1 MYSFLLFAFPAKA
14 TLPPL
19 SNAQIYTLA
28 SRGNVYAL
36 RAAVQRGLNID
47 SIDRRGNTALCHS
60 IIQRNY
66 TAYNALRA
74 AGANPNHPCMQRI
87 IPQNRE
93 SFLSSK
99 RVVPTTANSR
109 QAFSYV
115 GDEEFVF
122 STDTWITLGAILA
135 GASLALIFG
144 LGGGGDGGDDLQYYE
159 TSDYNLAEIVGTKVP
174 DSPEKNPYSPIF
186 LLAQNGNTIVNGYY
200 PDYNLGGTN
209 QDGWV
214 ISNDSSIN
222 VDDGNGGVTSTL
234 LTDLIDFNSSALRY
248 SEYIQTAMKAMN
260 GSTVNNGYAS
270 DDPLYISGKNY
281 LITLKNNTTA
291 LAAFNNS
298 FANNYSRINVDASNG
313 TIAMIGSVNST
324 VTNDLSGQI
333 NMLFRGSAQNHSIIG
348 MYADTGSTALNQGT
362 IYGQAIS
369 SNSSNGTLVGMRG
382 QLINQENPIS
392 SKTYVKNTG
401 SITLDGSALNTT
413 INTSLIG
420 MGSWLEDSFLDG
432 TRYLSRAG
440 NIYLENQGSI
450 VLNMLLSGDSGAYGV
465 TSSQLL
471 QGTGGIIGIKSDGNT
486 TATNSGLVQINIDDS
501 GTNTVDGAHAGML
514 SVHGGNIINNN
525 TIQINGGKGGYG
537 MLSVRGEGS
546 NSEFNNVSPALIN
559 SGTISI
565 DSEGGFGMASFNG
578 NSLVNSGKISLAQ
591 IGTGMF
597 LQNGVI
603 TNSGDISLEEGG
615 IAVSL
620 TGDGTVNNNSSASII
635 IDAVAPS
642 SSDSSEEGGS
652 DTTEDTVENIGISVN
667 KGTVNNDGII
677 TIKNSG
683 NYADTTA
690 YAIKTDSANVFNSA
704 ALSLSDINTAYGVSV
719 NNGIINNSGLIT
731 IGSTSGAIYDT
742 AYALVSQT
750 GNIQNSAQISIDSMN
765 NAYAISSASGNIVNS
780 AVLNINQNTNLQTE
794 LAYGIQAQNGSIQN
808 TANINIKN
816 ANNSFALSSNNGNLT
831 NSGALTISNPDG
843 TLNETA
849 YGIQVLGKG
858 DVSNAETALI
868 TVDGYNNTYAISS
881 ASGNVSNAADININ
895 QNSNLQT
902 ELAYGI
908 QALNGS
914 IQNTADINIKN
925 ANSSFALSST
935 NGNLTNSGALTI
947 SNPDGTLNETAY
959 AIQVLGKGDVSN
971 AETALITIDGYNSA
985 YAISSASGNVS
996 NAADININQN
1006 TNLQTELAYA
1016 IQAQNGS
1023 IQNTADIN
1031 IKNANANYGLSST
1044 NGNISNTGAISI
1056 LNPDSAL
1063 SETAY
1068 GLQVLGKGDIFNAAS
1083 ALISING
1090 SNNAYGISSVS
1101 GNIINNA
1108 NININQSTNVQTE
1121 LAYGIQA
1128 QNGSIQNTAD
1138 ININN
1143 VNKGYGLSSNNGN
1156 VTNSGKITFSSPST
1170 SLSESTYGIQVTGKG
1185 DIINNKDATI
1195 SINNSNQAYAL
1206 SAANGNITSDAAISI
1221 NGNTGA
1227 SSALAYGIQGGI
1239 GNVVSNNTITINNA
1253 NEGYGI
1259 SVQNGEVT
1267 NNANITLTNSQ
1278 QTQNKTS
1285 YGIYATTGS
1294 VINNANII
1302 MDVTG
1307 DLSGGIDTDTGS
1319 FGIWADQANILN
1331 NQDATI
1337 TFKKRGNGMYSAS
1350 GSVDNY
1356 GTVAL
1361 GAGGVAMS
1369 SASGDIINHE
1379 NASININNT
1388 GIGLQS
1394 ATGQVTN
1401 DGTIEITGDVS
1412 TGLSSGHA
1420 ATNNNSIIINGDNG
1434 TGMIAT
1440 ADNAALT
1447 NNSSIEIYTDENSV
1461 YNYAMRG
1468 ADGKFTK
1475 LTNNATGTILIQAQ
1489 NQLAPSENYA
1499 YGMYFDS
1506 GEAFNYGSIVANNIY
1521 TYGMYFANGG
1531 TIVNAKSIELN
1542 YGGVGLYGNSSATSE
1557 TETASLKNDTG
1568 ATITIKGDE
1577 SYGMQALGVTTALNK
1592 GTIEITGSSSYGLS
1606 TETGSGTNTDSIT
1619 MNSSESVGMFSG
1631 AADLINDIGATIT
1644 IKGSK
1649 SVGMQANSSGSTET
1663 SQRGVVNDGTITLA
1677 EGSDKSV
1684 GMQID
1689 GEGIGFNNNLITVA
1703 SDESSGVLAAGDSNI
1718 TNSVD
1723 GQINVS
1729 GSGAYGMFAEG
1740 NGTAINDGTI
1750 TVTAADAYALYA
1762 TGGGTITNNKGSV
1775 IETSGSSAL
1784 YVDGATANNNADLE
1798 SDNTGFNAIYAT
1810 GDSTVDNTANIT
1822 LGGEGSS
1829 AIYIA
1834 SGSNTEATNSGTL
1847 KITANKS
1854 NGAFVGGG
1862 TFTNEAGGQI
1872 NVGAATAS
1880 VDKSYGINAE
1890 SAKINNNSSINVYS
1904 SSGAGI
1910 NSSGDSTIANTVTVT
1925 VTGDNSMGINTNS
1938 GSISNS
1944 GSVTVSGNEAVGLN
1958 TSSATIENT
1967 TSSSTVTVTGTGA
1980 IGVSTSS
1987 GSFNNVGTV
1996 KVSGSTSYGVKTNS
2010 GTITNE
2016 AFIYADG
2023 SSAMGVYSE
2032 TGDISN
2038 SGNIYVG
2045 EAGASSN
2052 VVGIQTIGGSVTNS
2066 GYVYSQ
2072 GNSAI
2077 GINVTSGSSVENS
2090 RNIQVEGSNAIG
2102 IQISGSGGSATNT
2115 NVGTISVV
2123 GSGAVGMAASDSA
2136 VATNEGTIIAS
2147 GSGAIGMTAISGATA
2162 TNSGKIYLL
2171 DGATL
2176 AMSASGKGSSVTN
2189 EGTIFYT
2196 GSLSGTDGL
2205 SAENEATMTNNG
2217 RIVQISAGEAPSTDL
2232 DPVNI
2237 VVSQNSNI
2245 TTNSLRAVTFLANAK
2260 DMTENKMVYEFT
2272 DIASSASAEGA
2283 STLAP
2288 VLYASRLVESENA
2301 FDKED
2306 YQEKL
2311 EEAQKDLEQQAASDG
2326 TVEVTTE
2333 DDKGTSL
2340 ASGLSDLD
2348 DYKNY
2353 NLVLTKRATSEAVGD
2368 VNGVQDTSLYA
2379 KIDEAYENGK
2389 DGQFFSSIKTSMT
2402 SEELVSDIKDEFGL
2416 GFFNNFAK
2424 QNLDVI
2430 RSANR
2435 QLNAAVFNNKEDKD
2449 IRTMV
2454 GYDFSAREQDG
2465 DAYSDDYEDEAQSV
2479 YAMADMKANESFRYG
2494 LGALL
2499 TKYSSKYNDDSASRD
2514 EIMVQVLAPLTY
2526 SPNKSFKIVSIPR
2539 IGMGFGD
2546 YTRRVDSGT
2555 YDGDTKNYYY
2565 GITNEAR
2572 QVIDLGWMAFEPT
2585 LEFNVLGMHQD
2596 KIDES
2601 GALEVEASD
2610 SISVE
2615 GGVGFY
2621 ATKLFEFGEAHKLK
2635 FRAGGTFYHEFGNPF
2650 KAQRARMRDADIY
2663 YRLNGYDAG
2672 RNRGVVSV
2680 RMDYDHNSNFNIYGE
2695 FNKFIE
2701 DNDAYSVNA
2710 GMGYRF

>member
-450 VLNMLLSGDSGAYGV
+450 VLNMLLSGDGGAYGV

-635 IDAVAPS
+635 IDAAAPS

-794 LAYGIQAQNGSIQN
+794 LAYGIQAQNGFIQN
-808 TANINIKN
+808 TADINIKN

-908 QALNGS
+908 QA
-914 IQNTADINIKN
+914 QC
-925 ANSSFALSST
+925 
-935 NGNLTNSGALTI
+935 
-947 SNPDGTLNETAY
+947 
-959 AIQVLGKGDVSN
+959 
-971 AETALITIDGYNSA
+971 
-985 YAISSASGNVS
+985 
-996 NAADININQN
+996 
-1006 TNLQTELAYA
+1006 
-1016 IQAQNGS
+1016 
-1023 IQNTADIN
+1023 
-1031 IKNANANYGLSST
+1031 
-1044 NGNISNTGAISI
+1044 
-1056 LNPDSAL
+1056 
-1063 SETAY
+1063 
-1068 GLQVLGKGDIFNAAS
+1068 
-1083 ALISING
+1083 
-1090 SNNAYGISSVS
+1090 
-1101 GNIINNA
+1101 
-1108 NININQSTNVQTE
+1108 
-1121 LAYGIQA
+1121 
-1128 QNGSIQNTAD
+1128 
-1138 ININN
+1138 
-1143 VNKGYGLSSNNGN
+1143 
-1156 VTNSGKITFSSPST
+1156 
-1170 SLSESTYGIQVTGKG
+1170 
-1185 DIINNKDATI
+1185 
-1195 SINNSNQAYAL
+1195 
-1206 SAANGNITSDAAISI
+1206 
-1221 NGNTGA
+1221 
-1227 SSALAYGIQGGI
+1227 
-1239 GNVVSNNTITINNA
+1239 
-1253 NEGYGI
+1253 
-1259 SVQNGEVT
+1259 
-1267 NNANITLTNSQ
+1267 
-1278 QTQNKTS
+1278 
-1285 YGIYATTGS
+1285 
-1294 VINNANII
+1294 
-1302 MDVTG
+1302 
-1307 DLSGGIDTDTGS
+1307 
-1319 FGIWADQANILN
+1319 
-1331 NQDATI
+1331 
-1337 TFKKRGNGMYSAS
+1337 
-1350 GSVDNY
+1350 
-1356 GTVAL
+1356 
-1361 GAGGVAMS
+1361 
-1369 SASGDIINHE
+1369 
-1379 NASININNT
+1379 
-1388 GIGLQS
+1388 
-1394 ATGQVTN
+1394 
-1401 DGTIEITGDVS
+1401 
-1412 TGLSSGHA
+1412 
-1420 ATNNNSIIINGDNG
+1420 
-1434 TGMIAT
+1434 
-1440 ADNAALT
+1440 
-1447 NNSSIEIYTDENSV
+1447 
-1461 YNYAMRG
+1461 
-1468 ADGKFTK
+1468 
-1475 LTNNATGTILIQAQ
+1475 
-1489 NQLAPSENYA
+1489 
-1499 YGMYFDS
+1499 
-1506 GEAFNYGSIVANNIY
+1506 
-1521 TYGMYFANGG
+1521 
-1531 TIVNAKSIELN
+1531 
-1542 YGGVGLYGNSSATSE
+1542 
-1557 TETASLKNDTG
+1557 
-1568 ATITIKGDE
+1568 
-1577 SYGMQALGVTTALNK
+1577 
-1592 GTIEITGSSSYGLS
+1592 
-1606 TETGSGTNTDSIT
+1606 
-1619 MNSSESVGMFSG
+1619 
-1631 AADLINDIGATIT
+1631 
-1644 IKGSK
+1644 
-1649 SVGMQANSSGSTET
+1649 
-1663 SQRGVVNDGTITLA
+1663 
-1677 EGSDKSV
+1677 
-1684 GMQID
+1684 
-1689 GEGIGFNNNLITVA
+1689 
-1703 SDESSGVLAAGDSNI
+1703 
-1718 TNSVD
+1718 
-1723 GQINVS
+1723 
-1729 GSGAYGMFAEG
+1729 
-1740 NGTAINDGTI
+1740 
-1750 TVTAADAYALYA
+1750 
-1762 TGGGTITNNKGSV
+1762 
-1775 IETSGSSAL
+1775 
-1784 YVDGATANNNADLE
+1784 
-1798 SDNTGFNAIYAT
+1798 
-1810 GDSTVDNTANIT
+1810 
-1822 LGGEGSS
+1822 
-1829 AIYIA
+1829 
-1834 SGSNTEATNSGTL
+1834 
-1847 KITANKS
+1847 
-1854 NGAFVGGG
+1854 
-1862 TFTNEAGGQI
+1862 
-1872 NVGAATAS
+1872 
-1880 VDKSYGINAE
+1880 
-1890 SAKINNNSSINVYS
+1890 
-1904 SSGAGI
+1904 
-1910 NSSGDSTIANTVTVT
+1910 
-1925 VTGDNSMGINTNS
+1925 
-1938 GSISNS
+1938 
-1944 GSVTVSGNEAVGLN
+1944 
-1958 TSSATIENT
+1958 
-1967 TSSSTVTVTGTGA
+1967 
-1980 IGVSTSS
+1980 
-1987 GSFNNVGTV
+1987 
-1996 KVSGSTSYGVKTNS
+1996 
-2010 GTITNE
+2010 
-2016 AFIYADG
+2016 
-2023 SSAMGVYSE
+2023 
-2032 TGDISN
+2032 
-2038 SGNIYVG
+2038 
-2045 EAGASSN
+2045 
-2052 VVGIQTIGGSVTNS
+2052 
-2066 GYVYSQ
+2066 
-2072 GNSAI
+2072 
-2077 GINVTSGSSVENS
+2077 
-2090 RNIQVEGSNAIG
+2090 
-2102 IQISGSGGSATNT
+2102 
-2115 NVGTISVV
+2115 
-2123 GSGAVGMAASDSA
+2123 
-2136 VATNEGTIIAS
+2136 
-2147 GSGAIGMTAISGATA
+2147 
-2162 TNSGKIYLL
+2162 
-2171 DGATL
+2171 
-2176 AMSASGKGSSVTN
+2176 
-2189 EGTIFYT
+2189 
-2196 GSLSGTDGL
+2196 
-2205 SAENEATMTNNG
+2205 
-2217 RIVQISAGEAPSTDL
+2217 
-2232 DPVNI
+2232 
-2237 VVSQNSNI
+2237 
-2245 TTNSLRAVTFLANAK
+2245 
-2260 DMTENKMVYEFT
+2260 
-2272 DIASSASAEGA
+2272 
-2283 STLAP
+2283 
-2288 VLYASRLVESENA
+2288 
-2301 FDKED
+2301 
-2306 YQEKL
+2306 
-2311 EEAQKDLEQQAASDG
+2311 
-2326 TVEVTTE
+2326 
-2333 DDKGTSL
+2333 
-2340 ASGLSDLD
+2340 
-2348 DYKNY
+2348 
-2353 NLVLTKRATSEAVGD
+2353 
-2368 VNGVQDTSLYA
+2368 
-2379 KIDEAYENGK
+2379 
-2389 DGQFFSSIKTSMT
+2389 
-2402 SEELVSDIKDEFGL
+2402 
-2416 GFFNNFAK
+2416 
-2424 QNLDVI
+2424 
-2430 RSANR
+2430 
-2435 QLNAAVFNNKEDKD
+2435 
-2449 IRTMV
+2449 
-2454 GYDFSAREQDG
+2454 
-2465 DAYSDDYEDEAQSV
+2465 
-2479 YAMADMKANESFRYG
+2479 RY
-2494 LGALL
+2494 
-2499 TKYSSKYNDDSASRD
+2499 
-2514 EIMVQVLAPLTY
+2514 
-2526 SPNKSFKIVSIPR
+2526 
-2539 IGMGFGD
+2539 
-2546 YTRRVDSGT
+2546 
-2555 YDGDTKNYYY
+2555 
-2565 GITNEAR
+2565 
-2572 QVIDLGWMAFEPT
+2572 
-2585 LEFNVLGMHQD
+2585 
-2596 KIDES
+2596 
-2601 GALEVEASD
+2601 
-2610 SISVE
+2610 
-2615 GGVGFY
+2615 
-2621 ATKLFEFGEAHKLK
+2621 
-2635 FRAGGTFYHEFGNPF
+2635 
-2650 KAQRARMRDADIY
+2650 
-2663 YRLNGYDAG
+2663 
-2672 RNRGVVSV
+2672 
-2680 RMDYDHNSNFNIYGE
+2680 
-2695 FNKFIE
+2695 
-2701 DNDAYSVNA
+2701 
-2710 GMGYRF
+2710 

>member
-159 TSDYNLAEIVGTKVP
+159 TTDYNLAEIVGTKVP

-222 VDDGNGGVTSTL
+222 VDDGNGGTTSTL

-248 SEYIQTAMKAMN
+248 SEYIQTAMKAMD

-291 LAAFNNS
+291 LAAFKNS

-313 TIAMIGSVNST
+313 TMAMIGSVNST
-324 VTNDLSGQI
+324 ITNHLSGQI

-369 SNSSNGTLVGMRG
+369 SNASNGTLVGMRG

-450 VLNMLLSGDSGAYGV
+450 ILNMLLSGDNGAYGV

-501 GTNTVDGAHAGML
+501 GTNAVDGAHAGML

-546 NSEFNNVSPALIN
+546 NSEFNSVSPALIN

-635 IDAVAPS
+635 IDAAAPS

-765 NAYAISSASGNIVNS
+765 NAYAISSASGSIVNS
-780 AVLNINQNTNLQTE
+780 AVLNINQNTNLQTK

-858 DVSNAETALI
+858 DVSNTETALI
-868 TVDGYNNTYAISS
+868 TIDGYNNTYAISS

-914 IQNTADINIKN
+914 IQNTD
-925 ANSSFALSST
+925 
-935 NGNLTNSGALTI
+935 
-947 SNPDGTLNETAY
+947 
-959 AIQVLGKGDVSN
+959 
-971 AETALITIDGYNSA
+971 
-985 YAISSASGNVS
+985 
-996 NAADININQN
+996 
-1006 TNLQTELAYA
+1006 
-1016 IQAQNGS
+1016 
-1023 IQNTADIN
+1023 DIN

-1068 GLQVLGKGDIFNAAS
+1068 ALQVLGKGDIFNAAS

-1101 GNIINNA
+1101 GNITNNA

-1206 SAANGNITSDAAISI
+1206 SAANGNITSNAAISI

-1331 NQDATI
+1331 NQNATI

-1356 GTVAL
+1356 GTVSL
-1361 GAGGVAMS
+1361 EAGGVAMS

-1412 TGLSSGHA
+1412 TGLSSGNS
-1420 ATNNNSIIINGDNG
+1420 ATNNNSIVINGDNA

-1440 ADNAALT
+1440 ADNASLT
-1447 NNSSIEIYTDENSV
+1447 NNSSIEIYTEENSV

-1468 ADGKFTK
+1468 ADGKFTN
-1475 LTNNATGTILIQAQ
+1475 LTNSATGTILIEAQ

-1499 YGMYFDS
+1499 YAMYFDS
-1506 GEAFNYGSIVANNIY
+1506 GEAFNYGTITANNIY

-1542 YGGVGLYGNSSATSE
+1542 YGGVGLYGNSSATSA
-1557 TETASLKNDTG
+1557 TETASLTNDTG

-1606 TETGSGTNTDSIT
+1606 TKTGSGTNTGSIT
-1619 MNSSESVGMFSG
+1619 MNSSKSVGMFSD
-1631 AADLINDIGATIT
+1631 AADLINDTGATIT
-1644 IKGSK
+1644 IKGTE
-1649 SVGMQANSSGSTET
+1649 SVGMQANSSGSTDT
-1663 SQRGVVNDGTITLA
+1663 SKRGVVNNGEIVLE

-1689 GEGIGFNNNLITVA
+1689 GEGIGFNNNIITVG
-1703 SDESSGVLAAGDSNI
+1703 SDESSGVLAAGDSTI
-1718 TNSVD
+1718 TNNVD
-1723 GQINVS
+1723 GQISVS

-1740 NGTAINDGTI
+1740 NGTAINNGTI
-1750 TVTAADAYALYA
+1750 TVTADDAYALYA
-1762 TGGGTITNNKGSV
+1762 NNGGTIINNATIV
-1775 IETSGSSAL
+1775 TSGSSAL
-1784 YVDGATANNNADLE
+1784 YVDGATATNNADIKN
-1798 SDNTGFNAIYAT
+1798 DNAGFNAIYAT

-1834 SGSNTEATNSGTL
+1834 SGSNTEATNSGAL
-1847 KITANKS
+1847 NITANKS

-1862 TFTNEAGGQI
+1862 TFTNAAGGQI
-1872 NVGAATAS
+1872 NVGTATAS
-1880 VDKSYGINAE
+1880 VNRSYGINAV
-1890 SAKINNNSSINVYS
+1890 SAEINNNSSINVYS

-1910 NSSGDSTIANTVTVT
+1910 NSSGDSTITNTDTVT
-1925 VTGDNSMGINTNS
+1925 VTGNDSMGINTNS

-1944 GSVTVSGNEAVGLN
+1944 SSVTVAGDDAIGLN
-1958 TSSATIENT
+1958 SSSATIKNS
-1967 TSSSTVTVTGTGA
+1967 TSSSIVTVTGTEA
-1980 IGVSTSS
+1980 IGVSTST
-1987 GSFNNVGTV
+1987 GSFDNSGTV
-1996 KVSGSTSYGVKTNS
+1996 KVSGSTSYGVKTNR
-2010 GTITNE
+2010 GAITND

-2023 SSAMGVYSE
+2023 SNVTGVYSE
-2032 TGDISN
+2032 TGNITN
-2038 SGNIYVG
+2038 NGNIYVG
-2045 EAGASSN
+2045 KAGASSD
-2052 VVGIQTIGGSVTNS
+2052 VVSIQTIGGRVTNS

-2072 GNSAI
+2072 GSNAV
-2077 GINVTSGSSVENS
+2077 GINVTSGGIVENS
-2090 RNIQVEGSNAIG
+2090 RNIQVEGNNATG
-2102 IQISGSGGSATNT
+2102 IKISGSGGSATNT
-2115 NVGTISVV
+2115 NTGTISVV
-2123 GSGAVGMAASDSA
+2123 GSGAVGMAASDA
-2136 VATNEGTIIAS
+2136 AEAINEGTIIAS
-2147 GSGAIGMTAISGATA
+2147 GSGAIAMTATSGATA
-2162 TNSGKIYLL
+2162 TNSEKIYLL

-2189 EGTIFYT
+2189 NGTIYYT

-2205 SAENEATMTNNG
+2205 SAVNEATMTNNG
-2217 RIVQISAGEAPSTDL
+2217 SIVQIPAGDAPSTNL
-2232 DPVNI
+2232 DSVNI

-2245 TTNSLRAVTFLANAK
+2245 TTNSLRSITFLANTE

-2301 FDKED
+2301 FDKEG

-2311 EEAQKDLEQQAASDG
+2311 EEAQKDLAQQAASDG

-2333 DDKGTSL
+2333 DDKETSL

-2353 NLVLTKRATSEAVGD
+2353 NLILTKRATSEAVGD
-2368 VNGVQDTSLYA
+2368 VSGVQDTSLYA
-2379 KIDEAYENGK
+2379 QIDEAYESGK

-2416 GFFNNFAK
+2416 SFFNNFAK

-2479 YAMADMKANESFRYG
+2479 YAMADMKANETFRYG

-2514 EIMVQVLAPLTY
+2514 EIMIQVLAPLTY

-2539 IGMGFGD
+2539 IGMGYGD

-2680 RMDYDHNSNFNIYGE
+2680 RMDYDYNSNFNIYGE

>member
-159 TSDYNLAEIVGTKVP
+159 TTDYNLAEIVGTKVP

-222 VDDGNGGVTSTL
+222 VDDGNGGTTSTL

-248 SEYIQTAMKAMN
+248 SEYIQTAMKAMD

-291 LAAFNNS
+291 LAAFKNS

-313 TIAMIGSVNST
+313 TMAMIGSVNST
-324 VTNDLSGQI
+324 ITNHLSGQI

-348 MYADTGSTALNQGT
+348 MYADTGSAALNQGT

-369 SNSSNGTLVGMRG
+369 SNASNGTLVGMRG

-450 VLNMLLSGDSGAYGV
+450 ILNLLLSGDNGAYGV

-501 GTNTVDGAHAGML
+501 GTNTVSGAHAGML

-546 NSEFNNVSPALIN
+546 NSEFNSVSPALIN

-635 IDAVAPS
+635 IDAAAPS

-765 NAYAISSASGNIVNS
+765 NAYAISSASGSIVNS

-816 ANNSFALSSNNGNLT
+816 ANNSFALSSNNGNIT

-849 YGIQVLGKG
+849 YGIQILGKGDASNTETALISIDGYKNTYAISSASGNVSNAADININQNSNLQIELAYGIQALNGSIQNTANINIKNANANYGLSSTNGNISNTGAISIMNPDNALSETAYGIQVLGKG
-858 DVSNAETALI
+858 DVSNTETALI
-868 TVDGYNNTYAISS
+868 TIDGYNNTYAISS

-895 QNSNLQT
+895 QNSNL
-902 ELAYGI
+902 
-908 QALNGS
+908 
-914 IQNTADINIKN
+914 
-925 ANSSFALSST
+925 
-935 NGNLTNSGALTI
+935 
-947 SNPDGTLNETAY
+947 
-959 AIQVLGKGDVSN
+959 
-971 AETALITIDGYNSA
+971 
-985 YAISSASGNVS
+985 
-996 NAADININQN
+996 
-1006 TNLQTELAYA
+1006 
-1016 IQAQNGS
+1016 
-1023 IQNTADIN
+1023 
-1031 IKNANANYGLSST
+1031 
-1044 NGNISNTGAISI
+1044 
-1056 LNPDSAL
+1056 
-1063 SETAY
+1063 
-1068 GLQVLGKGDIFNAAS
+1068 
-1083 ALISING
+1083 
-1090 SNNAYGISSVS
+1090 
-1101 GNIINNA
+1101 
-1108 NININQSTNVQTE
+1108 QTE

-1331 NQDATI
+1331 NQNATI

-1356 GTVAL
+1356 GTVSL
-1361 GAGGVAMS
+1361 EAGGVAMS

-1412 TGLSSGHA
+1412 TGLSSGNS
-1420 ATNNNSIIINGDNG
+1420 ATNNNSIVINGDNA

-1506 GEAFNYGSIVANNIY
+1506 GEAFNYGTITANNIY
-1521 TYGMYFANGG
+1521 AYGMYFANGG
-1531 TIVNAKSIELN
+1531 TIKNAKSINLN

-1557 TETASLKNDTG
+1557 TETASLTNDTG

-1606 TETGSGTNTDSIT
+1606 TKTGSGTNTGSIT
-1619 MNSSESVGMFSG
+1619 MNSSKSVGMFSD
-1631 AADLINDIGATIT
+1631 AADLINDTDATIT
-1644 IKGSK
+1644 IKGTE
-1649 SVGMQANSSGSTET
+1649 SVGMQANSSGSTDT
-1663 SQRGVVNDGTITLA
+1663 SKRGVVNNGEIVLE

-1689 GEGIGFNNNLITVA
+1689 GEGIGFNNNIITVG
-1703 SDESSGVLAAGDSNI
+1703 SDESSGVLAAGDSTI

-1723 GQINVS
+1723 GQISVS

-1740 NGTAINDGTI
+1740 NGTAINNGTI
-1750 TVTAADAYALYA
+1750 KVTADDAYALYA
-1762 TGGGTITNNKGSV
+1762 TNGGTITNNKDSV
-1775 IETSGSSAL
+1775 IDTSGSSAL
-1784 YVDGATANNNADLE
+1784 YVDGATANNYADIE
-1798 SDNTGFNAIYAT
+1798 NDNIGFNAIYAT
-1810 GDSTVDNTANIT
+1810 GESTVDNTATIT

-1847 KITANKS
+1847 ELTANNS
-1854 NGAFVGGG
+1854 SGVFAGGG
-1862 TFTNEAGGQI
+1862 TFTNAAGGQI

-1890 SAKINNNSSINVYS
+1890 SAEINNNSSINVYS

-1910 NSSGDSTIANTVTVT
+1910 NSISGSINN
-1925 VTGDNSMGINTNS
+1925 NSGASVVVSGSDAIGINTNS
-1938 GSISNS
+1938 GEVMNAGALNVSGTSTVGIQSASGPVENQLTGNISVNGNGGNATGIYTETGGITNAGNVYVESNTTSDKVVGLQTGSASISNS
-1944 GSVTVSGNEAVGLN
+1944 GYVYAEGTNAIGIYATSGGSV
-1958 TSSATIENT
+1958 ENT
-1967 TSSSTVTVTGTGA
+1967 KNVQVEGSGA
-1980 IGVSTSS
+1980 IGI
-1987 GSFNNVGTV
+1987 
-1996 KVSGSTSYGVKTNS
+1996 KVSGSGGEITNGQNGTIAVVGNNAVGVAADGDVTAENSGTIIVSGTNAIGMSASNGATATNS
-2010 GTITNE
+2010 GTI
-2016 AFIYADG
+2016 
-2023 SSAMGVYSE
+2023 
-2032 TGDISN
+2032 
-2038 SGNIYVG
+2038 YV
-2045 EAGASSN
+2045 
-2052 VVGIQTIGGSVTNS
+2052 
-2066 GYVYSQ
+2066 
-2072 GNSAI
+2072 
-2077 GINVTSGSSVENS
+2077 
-2090 RNIQVEGSNAIG
+2090 
-2102 IQISGSGGSATNT
+2102 
-2115 NVGTISVV
+2115 
-2123 GSGAVGMAASDSA
+2123 
-2136 VATNEGTIIAS
+2136 S
-2147 GSGAIGMTAISGATA
+2147 GSGAIGMYATGGSNLINSAGA
-2162 TNSGKIYLL
+2162 SIYLL
-2171 DGATL
+2171 GGASL
-2176 AMSASGKGSSVTN
+2176 AMQVDDEVSTIVN
-2189 EGTIFYT
+2189 EGTIYY
-2196 GSLSGTDGL
+2196 SGTLGGTNGL
-2205 SAENEATMTNNG
+2205 EGPKTENITDEGFNKPDSTT
-2217 RIVQISAGEAPSTDL
+2217 QLPSTDL
-2232 DPVNI
+2232 APVT
-2237 VVSQNSNI
+2237 VVAAQNSRLI
-2245 TTNSLRAVTFLANAK
+2245 TSSSRMFSLAYDTNDIMESNQMEYRANGVLATS
-2260 DMTENKMVYEFT
+2260 DENY
-2272 DIASSASAEGA
+2272 AGA
-2283 STLAP
+2283 LAP
-2288 VLYASRLVESENA
+2288 VL
-2301 FDKED
+2301 F
-2306 YQEKL
+2306 
-2311 EEAQKDLEQQAASDG
+2311 AASYEENNDEEIRDVYEQEIKNAQQVENSLNSQDG
-2326 TVEVTTE
+2326 TVVVADADT
-2333 DDKGTSL
+2333 
-2340 ASGLSDLD
+2340 GLSSTLNHADASSSTGTD
-2348 DYKNY
+2348 ADNYKIY
-2353 NLVLTKRATSEAVGD
+2353 DLVLAKRATSEAVGD
-2368 VNGVQDTSLYA
+2368 VSGVQDTSLYA
-2379 KIDEAYENGK
+2379 QIDEAYENGK
-2389 DGQFFSSIKTSMT
+2389 DGQFFNSLKTSMT

-2416 GFFNNFAK
+2416 GLFNNFAK

-2479 YAMADMKANESFRYG
+2479 YAMADMKANETFRYG

-2680 RMDYDHNSNFNIYGE
+2680 RMDYDYNSNFNIYGE

>member
-635 IDAVAPS
+635 IDAAAPS

-683 NYADTTA
+683 NYTDTTA

-816 ANNSFALSSNNGNLT
+816 ANNSFALSSTNGNLTNSGALTISNPDGTLNETAYGIQILGKGDASNTETALISIDGYKNTYAISSASGNVSNAADININQNSNLQTKLAYGIQAQNGSIQNTANINIKNANNSFALSSTNGNLT

-908 QALNGS
+908 QAL
-914 IQNTADINIKN
+914 
-925 ANSSFALSST
+925 
-935 NGNLTNSGALTI
+935 
-947 SNPDGTLNETAY
+947 
-959 AIQVLGKGDVSN
+959 
-971 AETALITIDGYNSA
+971 
-985 YAISSASGNVS
+985 
-996 NAADININQN
+996 
-1006 TNLQTELAYA
+1006 
-1016 IQAQNGS
+1016 NGS

-1331 NQDATI
+1331 NQNATI

-1361 GAGGVAMS
+1361 EAGGVAMS

-1412 TGLSSGHA
+1412 TGLSSGNS
-1420 ATNNNSIIINGDNG
+1420 ATNNNSIVINGDNA

-1440 ADNAALT
+1440 ADNASLT
-1447 NNSSIEIYTDENSV
+1447 NNASIEIYTEENSV

-1506 GEAFNYGSIVANNIY
+1506 GEAFNYGTITANNIY
-1521 TYGMYFANGG
+1521 AYGMYFANGG
-1531 TIVNAKSIELN
+1531 TIENAKSINLN

-1557 TETASLKNDTG
+1557 TETASLTNDTG
-1568 ATITIKGDE
+1568 ATITISGDE
-1577 SYGMQALGVTTALNK
+1577 SYGMQALGVTTAFNK

-1606 TETGSGTNTDSIT
+1606 TKTGSGTNTGSIT
-1619 MNSSESVGMFSG
+1619 MNSSKSVGMFSD
-1631 AADLINDIGATIT
+1631 AADLINDINGTIT
-1644 IKGSK
+1644 INGTE
-1649 SVGMQANSSGSTET
+1649 SVGMRSNSSGSTDT
-1663 SQRGVVNDGTITLA
+1663 SKRGVVNNGTITLA

-1689 GEGIGFNNNLITVA
+1689 GEGIGFNNSIITVA

-1740 NGTAINDGTI
+1740 DGTATNNGTI

-1762 TGGGTITNNKGSV
+1762 TGGGTITNNATIK
-1775 IETSGSSAL
+1775 TAGSSAL
-1784 YVDGATANNNADLE
+1784 YVDGATANNNADIE
-1798 SDNTGFNAIYAT
+1798 NNNAGFNAIYAT
-1810 GDSTVDNTANIT
+1810 GSSTVNNTATIT
-1822 LGGEGSS
+1822 LNGEGSS

-1834 SGSNTEATNSGTL
+1834 SGSNTEATNSGAL
-1847 KITANKS
+1847 NITANNS

-1872 NVGAATAS
+1872 NVGTATAS
-1880 VDKSYGINAE
+1880 VNQSYGINAV
-1890 SAKINNNSSINVYS
+1890 SAEINNNNSSINVYS

-1910 NSSGDSTIANTVTVT
+1910 NSSGDSTITNTGTVT
-1925 VTGDNSMGINTNS
+1925 VTGDDSMGINTNS

-1944 GSVTVSGNEAVGLN
+1944 GSVTVAGDEAIGLN
-1958 TSSATIENT
+1958 SSSAKIEN
-1967 TSSSTVTVTGTGA
+1967 SSSSSIVTVTGADA
-1980 IGVSTSS
+1980 IGVSTSTGSFDNS
-1987 GSFNNVGTV
+1987 GSV

-2010 GTITNE
+2010 GAITND

-2023 SSAMGVYSE
+2023 SNATGVYSE
-2032 TGDISN
+2032 TGSITN
-2038 SGNIYVG
+2038 NGNIYVG
-2045 EAGASSN
+2045 KAGASSN
-2052 VVGIQTIGGSVTNS
+2052 VVGIQTIGGSVTNG
-2066 GYVYSQ
+2066 GYLYSQ
-2072 GNSAI
+2072 GSNAI
-2077 GINVTSGSSVENS
+2077 GINVTSSGSVENS

-2102 IQISGSGGSATNT
+2102 IKISGSGGTATNT
-2115 NVGTISVV
+2115 NTGTISVV
-2123 GSGAVGMAASDSA
+2123 GSGAVGMAASDA
-2136 VATNEGTIIAS
+2136 AEAINEGTIIAS
-2147 GSGAIGMTAISGATA
+2147 GSGAIAMTATSGATA
-2162 TNSGKIYLL
+2162 TNSDKIYLL

-2189 EGTIFYT
+2189 EGTIYYT

-2205 SAENEATMTNNG
+2205 SAVNEATMTNNG
-2217 RIVQISAGEAPSTDL
+2217 SIVQIPAGDAPSTNL

-2245 TTNSLRAVTFLANAK
+2245 TTNSLRSITFLANTE

-2301 FDKED
+2301 FDKEG

-2311 EEAQKDLEQQAASDG
+2311 EEAQKDLAQQAASDG

-2333 DDKGTSL
+2333 DDKETSL

-2368 VNGVQDTSLYA
+2368 VSGVQDTSLYA
-2379 KIDEAYENGK
+2379 QIDEAYESGK

-2479 YAMADMKANESFRYG
+2479 YAMADMKANETFRYG

-2610 SISVE
+2610 SISIE

-2680 RMDYDHNSNFNIYGE
+2680 RMDYDYNSNFNIYGE

>member
-1 MYSFLLFAFPAKA
+1 M
-14 TLPPL
+14 
-19 SNAQIYTLA
+19 
-28 SRGNVYAL
+28 
-36 RAAVQRGLNID
+36 
-47 SIDRRGNTALCHS
+47 
-60 IIQRNY
+60 
-66 TAYNALRA
+66 
-74 AGANPNHPCMQRI
+74 
-87 IPQNRE
+87 
-93 SFLSSK
+93 
-99 RVVPTTANSR
+99 
-109 QAFSYV
+109 
-115 GDEEFVF
+115 
-122 STDTWITLGAILA
+122 
-135 GASLALIFG
+135 
-144 LGGGGDGGDDLQYYE
+144 
-159 TSDYNLAEIVGTKVP
+159 
-174 DSPEKNPYSPIF
+174 
-186 LLAQNGNTIVNGYY
+186 
-200 PDYNLGGTN
+200 
-209 QDGWV
+209 
-214 ISNDSSIN
+214 
-222 VDDGNGGVTSTL
+222 
-234 LTDLIDFNSSALRY
+234 
-248 SEYIQTAMKAMN
+248 
-260 GSTVNNGYAS
+260 
-270 DDPLYISGKNY
+270 
-281 LITLKNNTTA
+281 
-291 LAAFNNS
+291 
-298 FANNYSRINVDASNG
+298 
-313 TIAMIGSVNST
+313 
-324 VTNDLSGQI
+324 
-333 NMLFRGSAQNHSIIG
+333 
-348 MYADTGSTALNQGT
+348 
-362 IYGQAIS
+362 
-369 SNSSNGTLVGMRG
+369 
-382 QLINQENPIS
+382 
-392 SKTYVKNTG
+392 
-401 SITLDGSALNTT
+401 
-413 INTSLIG
+413 
-420 MGSWLEDSFLDG
+420 
-432 TRYLSRAG
+432 
-440 NIYLENQGSI
+440 
-450 VLNMLLSGDSGAYGV
+450 
-465 TSSQLL
+465 
-471 QGTGGIIGIKSDGNT
+471 
-486 TATNSGLVQINIDDS
+486 
-501 GTNTVDGAHAGML
+501 
-514 SVHGGNIINNN
+514 
-525 TIQINGGKGGYG
+525 
-537 MLSVRGEGS
+537 
-546 NSEFNNVSPALIN
+546 
-559 SGTISI
+559 
-565 DSEGGFGMASFNG
+565 
-578 NSLVNSGKISLAQ
+578 
-591 IGTGMF
+591 
-597 LQNGVI
+597 
-603 TNSGDISLEEGG
+603 
-615 IAVSL
+615 
-620 TGDGTVNNNSSASII
+620 
-635 IDAVAPS
+635 
-642 SSDSSEEGGS
+642 
-652 DTTEDTVENIGISVN
+652 
-667 KGTVNNDGII
+667 
-677 TIKNSG
+677 
-683 NYADTTA
+683 
-690 YAIKTDSANVFNSA
+690 
-704 ALSLSDINTAYGVSV
+704 
-719 NNGIINNSGLIT
+719 
-731 IGSTSGAIYDT
+731 
-742 AYALVSQT
+742 
-750 GNIQNSAQISIDSMN
+750 
-765 NAYAISSASGNIVNS
+765 
-780 AVLNINQNTNLQTE
+780 
-794 LAYGIQAQNGSIQN
+794 
-808 TANINIKN
+808 
-816 ANNSFALSSNNGNLT
+816 
-831 NSGALTISNPDG
+831 
-843 TLNETA
+843 NETA

-858 DVSNAETALI
+858 DI
-868 TVDGYNNTYAISS
+868 I
-881 ASGNVSNAADININ
+881 
-895 QNSNLQT
+895 
-902 ELAYGI
+902 
-908 QALNGS
+908 
-914 IQNTADINIKN
+914 
-925 ANSSFALSST
+925 
-935 NGNLTNSGALTI
+935 
-947 SNPDGTLNETAY
+947 
-959 AIQVLGKGDVSN
+959 
-971 AETALITIDGYNSA
+971 
-985 YAISSASGNVS
+985 
-996 NAADININQN
+996 
-1006 TNLQTELAYA
+1006 
-1016 IQAQNGS
+1016 
-1023 IQNTADIN
+1023 
-1031 IKNANANYGLSST
+1031 
-1044 NGNISNTGAISI
+1044 
-1056 LNPDSAL
+1056 
-1063 SETAY
+1063 
-1068 GLQVLGKGDIFNAAS
+1068 NAAS

-1101 GNIINNA
+1101 GNITNNA
-1108 NININQSTNVQTE
+1108 NININQIINVQTE
-1121 LAYGIQA
+1121 LAYGIQTM
-1128 QNGSIQNTAD
+1128 NGSIQNTAD
-1138 ININN
+1138 INIKNANN
-1143 VNKGYGLSSNNGN
+1143 SFALSSNNGN
-1156 VTNSGKITFSSPST
+1156 ITNSGQITFSSPST
-1170 SLSESTYGIQVTGKG
+1170 SLSESTYGIQITGKG
-1185 DIINNKDATI
+1185 DILNNKDAII

-1206 SAANGNITSDAAISI
+1206 SAANGNITSNAAISI
-1221 NGNTGA
+1221 NGNTGT

-1307 DLSGGIDTDTGS
+1307 DLSAGIDTDTGS

-1356 GTVAL
+1356 GTVSL
-1361 GAGGVAMS
+1361 EAGGVAMS

-1379 NASININNT
+1379 NASINITNT

-1394 ATGQVTN
+1394 TTGQVTN

-1412 TGLSSGHA
+1412 TGLSSGNS
-1420 ATNNNSIIINGDNG
+1420 ATNNNSIVINGDNA

-1440 ADNAALT
+1440 ADNASLT

-1468 ADGKFTK
+1468 ADGKFTN
-1475 LTNNATGTILIQAQ
+1475 LTNSATGTILIEAQ

-1506 GEAFNYGSIVANNIY
+1506 GEAFNYGTITANNIY
-1521 TYGMYFANGG
+1521 AYGMYFANGG
-1531 TIVNAKSIELN
+1531 TIKNAKSINLN

-1557 TETASLKNDTG
+1557 TETASLTNDTG
-1568 ATITIKGDE
+1568 ATITINGDA
-1577 SYGMQALGVTTALNK
+1577 SYGIQALGVTTAFNK

-1606 TETGSGTNTDSIT
+1606 TASGSGTNIGSIT
-1619 MNSSESVGMFSG
+1619 MNSSESIGMFSG
-1631 AADLINDIGATIT
+1631 AADLINDTNGTIT
-1644 IKGSK
+1644 INGTNSF
-1649 SVGMQANSSGSTET
+1649 GMQANSSGSTET
-1663 SQRGVVNDGTITLA
+1663 SQRGVVNNGEIILE

-1689 GEGIGFNNNLITVA
+1689 GEGKGFNNNLITVA
-1703 SDESSGVLAAGDSNI
+1703 SNKSSGVLAAGDSNI
-1718 TNSVD
+1718 TNSAK

-1740 NGTAINDGTI
+1740 DATATNAGTI
-1750 TVTAADAYALYA
+1750 TVTATDAYALYA
-1762 TGGGTITNNKGSV
+1762 TSGGTINNNKGAV

-1784 YVDGATANNNADLE
+1784 YVDGATANNYADIKNN
-1798 SDNTGFNAIYAT
+1798 NTGFNAIYAT
-1810 GDSTVDNTANIT
+1810 GDSTVDNTATIT

-1847 KITANKS
+1847 NITANNS

-1862 TFTNEAGGQI
+1862 TFTNAAGGQI

-1890 SAKINNNSSINVYS
+1890 SAEINNNSSINVYS

-1910 NSSGDSTIANTVTVT
+1910 NSISGSINN
-1925 VTGDNSMGINTNS
+1925 NSGASVVVSGSGSIGINTNS
-1938 GSISNS
+1938 AEVINAGTLNVSGTSTVGIQSASGAVVNQLTGNISVNGNGGDAVGIYTETGNITNAGNVYVESNGTPSSIVGLQTQSGSIS
-1944 GSVTVSGNEAVGLN
+1944 
-1958 TSSATIENT
+1958 
-1967 TSSSTVTVTGTGA
+1967 
-1980 IGVSTSS
+1980 
-1987 GSFNNVGTV
+1987 
-1996 KVSGSTSYGVKTNS
+1996 
-2010 GTITNE
+2010 
-2016 AFIYADG
+2016 
-2023 SSAMGVYSE
+2023 
-2032 TGDISN
+2032 
-2038 SGNIYVG
+2038 
-2045 EAGASSN
+2045 
-2052 VVGIQTIGGSVTNS
+2052 NS

-2072 GNSAI
+2072 GSNAV
-2077 GINVTSGSSVENS
+2077 GILATSGGTVENS
-2090 RNIQVEGSNAIG
+2090 RNIQVEGSNATG
-2102 IQISGSGGSATNT
+2102 IKISGSDGSATNS
-2115 NVGTISVV
+2115 GTISVV
-2123 GSGAVGMAASDSA
+2123 GNGAVGMAASDSA
-2136 VATNEGTIIAS
+2136 QAINAGTIIAS
-2147 GSGAIGMTAISGATA
+2147 GSGAIAMTATSGATA
-2162 TNSGKIYLL
+2162 TNSDKIYLL
-2171 DGATL
+2171 NGATL

-2189 EGTIFYT
+2189 NGTIYYT

-2205 SAENEATMTNNG
+2205 SAVNEATMTNNG
-2217 RIVQISAGEAPSTDL
+2217 SIVQIPAGDAPSTNL

-2245 TTNSLRAVTFLANAK
+2245 TTNSLRSITFLANTE

-2301 FDKED
+2301 FDKEG

-2311 EEAQKDLEQQAASDG
+2311 EEAQKDLAQQAASDE

-2333 DDKGTSL
+2333 DDKETSL

-2368 VNGVQDTSLYA
+2368 VSGVQDTSLYA
-2379 KIDEAYENGK
+2379 QIDEAYESGK

-2479 YAMADMKANESFRYG
+2479 YAMADMKANDSFRYG

-2610 SISVE
+2610 SISIE

-2680 RMDYDHNSNFNIYGE
+2680 RMDYDYNSNFNIYGE